1 MRDLSKGKSL
11 GQSEYLLEGP
21 AKTVATPSLPAMTT
35 ACRAARELGPSFQPY
50 PGCVA
55 EIGQQHADAR
65 GQSDLRWHQESDE
78 AYRGVMASRNMLF
91 RAMYRVGFTPWD
103 GHPLA
108 KSLHDLVEGNGSPA
122 LPAATAL
129 DIGCGTGD
137 ASIYLAQHGWQ
148 VTGVDF
154 VPRALAK
161 ARAKAQARQARIN
174 FVQADVTHL
183 SSARGVGTG
192 FTLIVDNGCLH
203 NLTDKDRDAYVREV
217 TAVAA
222 PDALL
227 LIGGLDPGEQFG
239 VRGITRA
246 EIERRFT
253 PAWTLLSAGDAPE
266 MARFGKGHYSLLQP
280 RQ

>member
-1 MRDLSKGKSL
+1 
-11 GQSEYLLEGP
+11 
-21 AKTVATPSLPAMTT
+21 
-35 ACRAARELGPSFQPY
+35 
-50 PGCVA
+50 
-55 EIGQQHADAR
+55 
-65 GQSDLRWHQESDE
+65 
-78 AYRGVMASRNMLF
+78 
-91 RAMYRVGFTPWD
+91 MYRVGFTPWD

-108 KSLHDLVEGNGSPA
+108 KSLHDVVEGNGSPA

-154 VPRALAK
+154 VSRALAK
-161 ARAKAQARQARIN
+161 ARAKAQARQASVT

-183 SSARGVGTG
+183 SSAGVGTG
-192 FTLIVDNGCLH
+192 FTLIINNGCLH

-217 TAVAA
+217 SAVAA
-222 PDALL
+222 PDARL
-227 LIGGLDPGEQFG
+227 LIGALDPGEQFG
-239 VRGITRA
+239 VRGITQA

-266 MARFGKGHYSLLQP
+266 MERFGKGHYSLLQP
-280 RQ
+280 RDT

>member
-1 MRDLSKGKSL
+1 
-11 GQSEYLLEGP
+11 
-21 AKTVATPSLPAMTT
+21 
-35 ACRAARELGPSFQPY
+35 
-50 PGCVA
+50 
-55 EIGQQHADAR
+55 
-65 GQSDLRWHQESDE
+65 
-78 AYRGVMASRNMLF
+78 MAPRNMLF

-108 KSLHDLVEGNGSPA
+108 KILRDLVEGNGSPA
-122 LPAATAL
+122 LPVATAL

-161 ARAKAQARQARIN
+161 ARAKAQARQASVN
-174 FVQADVTHL
+174 FAQADVTHL
-183 SSARGVGTG
+183 SSAGVGTG
-192 FTLIVDNGCLH
+192 FALIVDNGCLH

-222 PDALL
+222 ADARL
-227 LIGGLDPGEQFG
+227 LIVALDPGEQFG
-239 VRGITRA
+239 VPGITQA

-253 PAWTLLSAGDAPE
+253 PAWTLLSAGDVPE

-280 RQ
+280 RDT